1 MGPKSQPDSTAQRGV
16 TPEPPLTPASEESLA
31 RRGES
36 VFEEPDIFP
45 GGPAEVVDRDWS
57 CSQCGYNLRGLE
69 AGHPCP
75 ECGHREIYR
84 PAPPGTRS
92 YRTWIEGRLA
102 RTSPS
107 AGWFVALTAAV
118 LGGPFAV
125 IGAVFGGPRGGPV
138 SLSGLAMV
146 VALAPTMEE
155 TLKIALAAYV
165 VELRPYLFRRAGQIV
180 AAAVGSAFVFAAI
193 ENFIYLNIYV
203 PHPSQGLF
211 IWRWTICVALHV
223 GCSAVA
229 ATGLI
234 EIWKQAVS
242 ELRPP
247 RLTQGLSR
255 LMLAIGI
262 HGTYN
267 ALAALYGLSLR

>member
-1 MGPKSQPDSTAQRGV
+1 
-16 TPEPPLTPASEESLA
+16 
-31 RRGES
+31 
-36 VFEEPDIFP
+36 
-45 GGPAEVVDRDWS
+45 
-57 CSQCGYNLRGLE
+57 
-69 AGHPCP
+69 
-75 ECGHREIYR
+75 
-84 PAPPGTRS
+84 
-92 YRTWIEGRLA
+92 
-102 RTSPS
+102 
-107 AGWFVALTAAV
+107 
-118 LGGPFAV
+118 V